1 MPKTIQQTVRFDAPP
16 ERVYALYADPRLH
29 AQATGQPARFTPKAG
44 SDFHAHGPHLRGRL
58 LALEPSRLIVQTWRG
73 SYWKASE
80 ADSVLV
86 LSFAREGR
94 GTVLRMVHAHIPD
107 AYVKSI
113 RSGWNSA
120 YWTPWR
126 RYLRSRR

>member
-58 LALEPSRLIVQTWRG
+58 LALEPSRL
-73 SYWKASE
+73 
-80 ADSVLV
+80 V

-94 GTVLRMVHAHIPD
+94 GTVVRMVHAHIPD